1 MSTKICLELACVTLR
16 KKEKMYIYKK
26 KTKGK
31 GKEKESPRADEINQ
45 QRQRLPSVHRAALFC
60 VRDSS
65 TLADEFVHLVRTEDY
80 I

>member
-16 KKEKMYIYKK
+16 KKEKMYKKK

-45 QRQRLPSVHRAALFC
+45 QRQRLPSVH
-60 VRDSS
+60 
-65 TLADEFVHLVRTEDY
+65 
-80 I
+80 